1 MNPPEQSGGFSFLYG
16 CTISTCTKSLVVLPQ
31 HSIMKKNITI
41 VGGGIAGL
49 TTAIA
54 LNKAGFSTTIFE
66 AAPEVKAVGAGLAL
80 AANAMKAFQKIGIA
94 EDVIAEGRILPAFLL
109 LDQQGKQLAK
119 TNSEAL
125 SKKYGV
131 DNFTIHRADLHRVLL
146 SKLDPST
153 VHSNKRIVDIT
164 THGERTVLTFQ
175 DGSTHE
181 AEVLVA
187 ADGIHSPIRKKLLP
201 ESKERYAGYTCWR
214 AIIDNTKLQITESSE
229 TWGNNGRFGIV
240 PLAHNKIYWFA
251 CINAKAQDEK
261 KKAFRVA
268 DLAAHFKDFH
278 APIPQ
283 ILQETKDEHLLW
295 KDINDLQ
302 PIHQLA
308 FGNIVL
314 IGDAGHA
321 TTPNMG
327 QGACQAIEDAIILAD
342 ELSKTDNVTAAFKA
356 FEKRRIQRVHR
367 IVNTSWTFGKIA
379 HIENTL
385 LISARNFLF
394 RHIPASINE
403 KQVQVVYEVDF

>member
-1 MNPPEQSGGFSFLYG
+1 
-16 CTISTCTKSLVVLPQ
+16 
-31 HSIMKKNITI
+31 MKKNITI

-54 LNKAGFSTTIFE
+54 LNKAGFFTTIFE

-119 TNSEAL
+119 TNSEVL

-131 DNFTIHRADLHRVLL
+131 DNFIIHRADLHRVLL
-146 SKLDPST
+146 SKLDPTT
-153 VHSNKRIVDIT
+153 VHSNKRIVDIVT
-164 THGERTVLTFQ
+164 QGEKTILTFQ

-181 AEVLVA
+181 TEVLVA

-201 ESKERYAGYTCWR
+201 KSKERYAGYTCWR

-229 TWGNNGRFGIV
+229 TWGSKGRFGIV

-261 KKAFRVA
+261 MKAFRVA
-268 DLAAHFKDFH
+268 DLLEHFKDFH

-295 KDINDLQ
+295 NDINDLQ

-327 QGACQAIEDAIILAD
+327 QGACQAIEDAIVLAD
-342 ELSKTDNVTAAFKA
+342 ELSKTNDVVAAFKA
-356 FEKRRIQRVHR
+356 FENRRIQRVHR

-379 HIENTL
+379 HIENPW

>member
-1 MNPPEQSGGFSFLYG
+1 LNPPEQSGGFSFLYG

-119 TNSEAL
+119 TNSEVL

-146 SKLDPST
+146 SKLDPTT
-153 VHSNKRIVDIT
+153 VHSNKRIVDIVT
-164 THGERTVLTFQ
+164 QGEKTVLTFQ

-181 AEVLVA
+181 TEVLVA

-240 PLAHNKIYWFA
+240 PLS
-251 CINAKAQDEK
+251 AQ
-261 KKAFRVA
+261 
-268 DLAAHFKDFH
+268 
-278 APIPQ
+278 Q
-283 ILQETKDEHLLW
+283 NLLVC
-295 KDINDLQ
+295 L
-302 PIHQLA
+302 HQ
-308 FGNIVL
+308 
-314 IGDAGHA
+314 
-321 TTPNMG
+321 
-327 QGACQAIEDAIILAD
+327 C
-342 ELSKTDNVTAAFKA
+342 K
-356 FEKRRIQRVHR
+356 
-367 IVNTSWTFGKIA
+367 
-379 HIENTL
+379 
-385 LISARNFLF
+385 SAR
-394 RHIPASINE
+394 
-403 KQVQVVYEVDF
+403 

>member
-1 MNPPEQSGGFSFLYG
+1 
-16 CTISTCTKSLVVLPQ
+16 
-31 HSIMKKNITI
+31 MKKNITI

-146 SKLDPST
+146 SKLDPTT
-153 VHSNKRIVDIT
+153 VHSNKRIVDIIT
-164 THGERTVLTFQ
+164 QGEKTILTFQ

-181 AEVLVA
+181 TEVLVA

-229 TWGNNGRFGIV
+229 TWGNKGRFGIV

-261 KKAFRVA
+261 MKAFRVA

>member
-1 MNPPEQSGGFSFLYG
+1 
-16 CTISTCTKSLVVLPQ
+16 
-31 HSIMKKNITI
+31 MKKNITI

-54 LNKAGFSTTIFE
+54 LNKAGFFTTIFE

-153 VHSNKRIVDIT
+153 VHSNKRIVDIIT
-164 THGERTVLTFQ
+164 QGEKTILTFQ

-181 AEVLVA
+181 TEVLVA

-201 ESKERYAGYTCWR
+201 DSKERYAGYTCWR

-229 TWGNNGRFGIV
+229 TWGSNGRFGIV

-251 CINAKAQDEK
+251 CINAKRK
-261 KKAFRVA
+261 
-268 DLAAHFKDFH
+268 
-278 APIPQ
+278 
-283 ILQETKDEHLLW
+283 TK
-295 KDINDLQ
+295 
-302 PIHQLA
+302 
-308 FGNIVL
+308 
-314 IGDAGHA
+314 
-321 TTPNMG
+321 
-327 QGACQAIEDAIILAD
+327 
-342 ELSKTDNVTAAFKA
+342 
-356 FEKRRIQRVHR
+356 R
-367 IVNTSWTFGKIA
+367 
-379 HIENTL
+379 
-385 LISARNFLF
+385 
-394 RHIPASINE
+394 
-403 KQVQVVYEVDF
+403 

>member
-1 MNPPEQSGGFSFLYG
+1 
-16 CTISTCTKSLVVLPQ
+16 
-31 HSIMKKNITI
+31 MKKNITI

-66 AAPEVKAVGAGLAL
+66 AAPEVRAVGAGLAL

-109 LDQQGKQLAK
+109 LDQQGKQLVK

-146 SKLDPST
+146 SKLDPNT
-153 VHSNKRIVDIT
+153 VHSNKRIVDIVT
-164 THGERTVLTFQ
+164 QGEKTLLTFQ
-175 DGSTHE
+175 DGSMHE

-187 ADGIHSPIRKKLLP
+187 ADGIHSPIRNKLLP
-201 ESKERYAGYTCWR
+201 NSKERYAGYTCWR

-229 TWGNNGRFGIV
+229 TWGSKGRFGIV

-261 KKAFRVA
+261 MKAYRVA
-268 DLAAHFKDFH
+268 DLMEHFKAFH

-295 KDINDLQ
+295 NDINDLQ

-342 ELSKTDNVTAAFKA
+342 ELSKTDNVAAAFKA
-356 FEKRRIQRVHR
+356 FENRRIQRVHR

-379 HIENTL
+379 HIENPW

>member
-1 MNPPEQSGGFSFLYG
+1 
-16 CTISTCTKSLVVLPQ
+16 
-31 HSIMKKNITI
+31 MKKNITI

>member
-1 MNPPEQSGGFSFLYG
+1 
-16 CTISTCTKSLVVLPQ
+16 
-31 HSIMKKNITI
+31 MKKNITI

-54 LNKAGFSTTIFE
+54 LNKAGFCTTIFE

-94 EDVIAEGRILPAFLL
+94 EDIIAEGRILPAFLL

-119 TNSEAL
+119 TNSEVL

-146 SKLDPST
+146 SKLDPTT
-153 VHSNKRIVDIT
+153 VHSNKRIVDIVT
-164 THGERTVLTFQ
+164 QGEKTVLIFQ
-175 DGSTHE
+175 DGNTHE
-181 AEVLVA
+181 TEVLVA

-295 KDINDLQ
+295 NDINDLQ

>member
-1 MNPPEQSGGFSFLYG
+1 
-16 CTISTCTKSLVVLPQ
+16 
-31 HSIMKKNITI
+31 MKKNITI

-261 KKAFRVA
+261 MKAFRVA